1 MSIEDQ
7 CDPLAHVA
15 RARNLSHQAAAC
27 RHIAKGALVYLTDK
41 QVAAR
46 FGVSRITIW
55 RWASDLDFP
64 APVKLSPGAT
74 RWRLADVEAWE
85 ATRRAA

>member
-1 MSIEDQ
+1 M
-7 CDPLAHVA
+7 
-15 RARNLSHQAAAC
+15 
-27 RHIAKGALVYLTDK
+27 YLTDK